1 MIYVMSDLHGRM
13 DDYLALLDKIGF
25 AEDDVLYV
33 LGDTVDMGERAM
45 ELLVD
50 MSMRA
55 NVYPVAGEHDLLALR
70 MLTGFS
76 EMLKKGGT
84 PDPAFAAEMTE
95 WVKNGG
101 APTLEGFRALDTD
114 MREGVL
120 DYLSEFALYEE
131 VEAGGRSFVLAHG
144 GIADFDPQ
152 TPLGEYEPAQFF
164 APTPVGARLFP
175 DRTLVVGH
183 EPTKSGRIERE
194 DGVIRVHCGC
204 EAGDVCCLCLDN
216 GEEFYV

>member
-33 LGDTVDMGERAM
+33 LGDTVDVGERAM
-45 ELLVD
+45 ELLTD

-55 NVYPVAGEHDLLALR
+55 NVYPIAGAHDLLALR
-70 MLTGFS
+70 MLNGFS
-76 EMLKKGGT
+76 NMLKSGAA

-95 WVKNGG
+95 WVRDGG
-101 APTLEGFRALDTD
+101 APTLEGFRALDDD

-120 DYLSEFALYEE
+120 DYLSEFALFEE
-131 VEAGGRSFVLAHG
+131 VEAGGKSFVLAHG
-144 GIADFDPQ
+144 GIADFDPE
-152 TPLGEYEPAQFF
+152 TPLEDYEPAQFF
-164 APTPVGARLFP
+164 APTPAGVAFFP

-183 EPTKSGRIERE
+183 EPTQSGRVER
-194 DGVIRVHCGC
+194 DGGVIRVHCGTQ
-204 EAGDVCCLCLDN
+204 AGGVGCLCLDN